1 MFCSQFDTNMDP
13 IPCTTIFFFF
23 FFFFLLFKEWF
34 IITTETKY
42 SFEAGMKEEGYLI
55 SKKYIR

>member
-23 FFFFLLFKEWF
+23 LLFKEWL